1 MSDAL
6 SELFAAIAPSDV
18 DVRQADMLEAAVAD
32 APVTDGSARKR
43 SVDGNRIAR
52 GTAFQRAL
60 ARQVEATREGN
71 INVARLPWPADWFSY
86 TDAGDAQ
93 RCRKMWGEV
102 LLASVREAI
111 EICVKWNQG
120 SLPWIGTADYF
131 VVCDMIGFDRGF
143 ASTLA
148 NALQDTAKDPDALA
162 VISKRISSRLG
173 VKKGSA
179 TPQKARSA

>member
-1 MSDAL
+1 MSDVL
-6 SELFAAIAPSDV
+6 SELFAAIMPSDV
-18 DVRQADMLEAAVAD
+18 DVRQAEKLEAVLGDAD
-32 APVTDGSARKR
+32 GPARPARKR

-60 ARQVEATREGN
+60 ARKVEATREGN
-71 INVARLPWPADWFSY
+71 INTARLPWPADWFSY

-111 EICVKWNQG
+111 ENCVKWNQG
-120 SLPWIGTADYF
+120 SLSWIGTADYF
-131 VVCDMIGFDRGF
+131 VVCDMLGFDRGF
-143 ASTLA
+143 AFTLA
-148 NALQDTAKDPDALA
+148 DALQDTAKDSSALTA
-162 VISKRISSRLG
+162 LSKRISPSLG